1 MHRIVI
7 SNTSP
12 IFYLH
17 RTGYLNVLK
26 KLYGEIVVPAAVVAE
41 LEEGEKVGEDVPRI
55 AEYNWIRVQ
64 KVTIPAFIQMIPDLG
79 RGEAEVLALGC
90 EAVEPLLIIDDAL
103 ARKIAKL
110 HVFKI
115 TGTAGVLL
123 KAEKGG
129 YLKDIKPI
137 LEGLKAAGFYLS
149 DKLIDEMLKISRE
162 G

>member
-1 MHRIVI
+1 M
-7 SNTSP
+7 
-12 IFYLH
+12 
-17 RTGYLNVLK
+17 
-26 KLYGEIVVPAAVVAE
+26 
-41 LEEGEKVGEDVPRI
+41 
-55 AEYNWIRVQ
+55 
-64 KVTIPAFIQMIPDLG
+64 
-79 RGEAEVLALGC
+79 
-90 EAVEPLLIIDDAL
+90 IIDDAL